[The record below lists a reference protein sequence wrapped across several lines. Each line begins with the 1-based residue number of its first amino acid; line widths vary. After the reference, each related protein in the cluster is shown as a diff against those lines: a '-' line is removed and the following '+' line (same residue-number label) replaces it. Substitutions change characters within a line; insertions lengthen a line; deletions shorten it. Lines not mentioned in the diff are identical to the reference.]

1 MPVTT
6 RSQHKNDNIEVNL
19 NSDNTRQVKFITPV
33 KSVHTISCPP
43 TPRAP
48 RASKKV
54 YPSFGNA
61 ARQLDFSYHSRL
73 ETYPLCYNNFKIANK
88 FQKLKVDNFLAMISE
103 YTNQPR
109 SDIQTDVKSTKIEL
123 VKDQLFE
130 LCDEELLEMAKTLNS
145 NAKFWKIFNE
155 NEYNVKTL
163 NSAVYHWANL
173 LSSTILIY
181 LTRVT
186 TKANSLPIVHSRN
199 IITDNIIPNLITF
212 KDVFMNEKFP
222 RFSCS
227 RRFLGT
233 IIQKMLQFGS
243 SGYILAPLVIKH
255 YYPHMVTKEC
265 YPFVNVNQSSEVYVQ
280 SLDYAHS
287 TIDQAILTLFN
298 ECLPIYNFS

>member
-1 MPVTT
+1 MPVIT
-6 RSQHKNDNIEVNL
+6 RSQHKNNSIEVNL

-33 KSVHTISCPP
+33 KSVPNISCPP

-48 RASKKV
+48 RANKKV

-61 ARQLDFSYHSRL
+61 VRQLDFSSPSRL
-73 ETYPLCYNNFKIANK
+73 ERYPLCYNNFKIANK
-88 FQKLKVDNFLAMISE
+88 FQKLKVDNFIAMIEE

-109 SDIQTDVKSTKIEL
+109 SDIKKDVKSEKNEI

-130 LCDEELLEMAKTLNS
+130 LCDEELLELAKTLNS
-145 NAKFWKIFNE
+145 NDKFWKIFND
-155 NEYNVKTL
+155 NEYNIKTL
-163 NSAVYHWANL
+163 NSAVYHWSNL

-186 TKANSLPIVHSRN
+186 TKANSLPFPHSRN
-199 IITDNIIPNLITF
+199 IITENIIPNLITF

-233 IIQKMLQFGS
+233 IIQKMLQFCS
-243 SGYILAPLVIKH
+243 SGYVLAPLVIKH

-265 YPFVNVNQSSEVYVQ
+265 YPFVNINPSSEIYAQ
-280 SLDYAHS
+280 SLDYVHS
-287 TIDQAILTLFN
+287 TTDHAILKLYN
-298 ECLPIYNFS
+298 ECLQIYNFS